1 MPFEVLGQSLR
12 TLIHLDDSST
22 LDLLM
27 VSCVYVTLLL
37 RERVYEC
44 FQSIHHIV
52 CVSMSVSVHVR
63 VVCECGEHVR

>member
-12 TLIHLDDSST
+12 TLVHLDDSST

-27 VSCVYVTLLL
+27 VSCVCVTLLL
-37 RERVYEC
+37 RERAYEC

-52 CVSMSVSVHVR
+52 RASMSVFVHVR
-63 VVCECGEHVR
+63 VVCECGDHVR